1 MNETPTPIETQL
13 TESPAPMVSMTRAR
27 RIFYLVP
34 ILALVIPF
42 IANEYLLWVVNAV
55 LVYTLVTLGFNLV
68 IGHLGQLA
76 FANTAFFGIGAYT
89 TAILMVYG
97 GVPYVLAILISAV
110 VGGLAGF
117 LASVT
122 ALRGIRLYYLA
133 IITLAF
139 GELMRWIYLHGDKV
153 TKGSDGLLMPSA
165 FFFGLPLDSEIPK
178 FYVFL
183 FLTVLVVKV
192 SSNLMRS
199 KIGRAIVAI
208 RDNEAATASLGIDTA
223 GYIILAFVWSG
234 AVVGVSGAM
243 FAVLTERVLPEAF
256 GLTEVIIHFG
266 MVLVGGTGSI
276 VGSVLG
282 AIALTTLPE
291 YFRQFPGMDEL
302 FFGIIIVLILLF
314 LPKGLVSLLAKISP
328 IFKERYYRD

>member
-1 MNETPTPIETQL
+1 MSETR
-13 TESPAPMVSMTRAR
+13 APSMRSMTRWR
-27 RIFYLVP
+27 RVYYLIP
-34 ILALVIPF
+34 IVALVIPF
-42 IANEYLLWVVNAV
+42 VANEYQLWVVNAI
-55 LVYTLVTLGFNLV
+55 LVYVPVTVGFNLI
-68 IGHLGQLA
+68 IGNLGQLA

-89 TAILMVYG
+89 TAILMVYL
-97 GVPYVLAILISAV
+97 GVPYVLAIVASAV
-110 VGGLAGF
+110 VGGIAGF

-139 GELMRWIYLHGDKV
+139 GELMRWVYLHGDKV
-153 TKGSDGLLMPSA
+153 TKGSDGLLIPKAS
-165 FFFGLPLDSEIPK
+165 FFWIPLDSEAPK

-183 FLTVLVVKV
+183 LLTVLVVKAT
-192 SSNLMRS
+192 SNLMRS
-199 KIGRAIVAI
+199 KFGRAIVAI
-208 RDNEAATASLGIDTA
+208 RDNEASTASLGIHTA
-223 GYIILAFVWSG
+223 RYIVLTFVWSG
-234 AVVGVSGAM
+234 SVVGIAGAM
-243 FAVLTERVLPEAF
+243 FAVLTERVLPESF

-282 AIALTTLPE
+282 AITLTALPE

-314 LPKGLVSLLAKISP
+314 LPKGLVSLLYRISP
-328 IFKERYYRD
+328 VFYERYYRD